1 MGALCVQGLPMLG
14 TLHQLALP
22 AGHRGCAVRV
32 LRALDGRRIAAAA
45 VTALLLSLGV
55 LVSPTLLDFFSP
67 AEIVLAWLEHLAEL
81 AALALG
87 LLLLYTVLD
96 ETLPRTLPLRLALLC
111 ALLFLGASG
120 LALLLYAYYAHGF
133 SNLPPPLRLL
143 SDALLWGL
151 PAVFLAVIADVHQR
165 ALRADS
171 AAHAADLAR
180 VQQGQGEAEQQL
192 ALLQAQIEPH
202 FLFNML
208 GNVRRLYR
216 TDARAGA
223 QAIDSLMCYLR
234 TAMPQVRNASGCL
247 GDELELVRAYLELY
261 RIRMGDRLAYAFE
274 ADASLHALA
283 FPPML
288 AMTLVENAIR
298 HGLEPAGGGR
308 VVVRA
313 QRTRDML
320 EVEVADDGVG
330 FGGAASSGTGVGLA
344 NVRRQLAA
352 RHGDSGRLTLTSVE
366 PRGARACIAIPLE
379 PAKAFLPAAT

>member
-1 MGALCVQGLPMLG
+1 MLG
-14 TLHQLALP
+14 NLRLAL
-22 AGHRGCAVRV
+22 ATGDRGYGWRV
-32 LRALDGRRIAAAA
+32 LRALDGRRVAAAA
-45 VTALLLSLGV
+45 VTTVLLSLGA

-67 AEIVLAWLEHLAEL
+67 AEIALAWLEHLAEL
-81 AALALG
+81 AVLAAG
-87 LLLLYTVLD
+87 LLLVYTLLD
-96 ETLPRTLPLRLALLC
+96 ETLPRNLPLRLALLC
-111 ALLFLGASG
+111 SLLFAAATG

-133 SNLPPPLRLL
+133 AHLPPPLRLL

-180 VQQGQGEAEQQL
+180 VQQGHGEAEQQL

-216 TDARAGA
+216 TSPQAGA
-223 QAIDSLMCYLR
+223 DAIDSLMRYLR
-234 TAMPQVRNASGCL
+234 TAMPQVRNASGSL
-247 GDELELVRAYLELY
+247 NDEMELVRAYLELY
-261 RIRMGDRLAYAFE
+261 RIRMGDRLAYAIE

-313 QRTRDML
+313 SRTRDAL
-320 EVEVADDGVG
+320 EIEVEDDGVG

-344 NVRRQLAA
+344 NLRRQLAA
-352 RHGDSGRLTLTSVE
+352 RHGLKGRLTLTSAQ
-366 PRGARACIAIPLE
+366 PRGARACISIPLE
-379 PAKAFLPAAT
+379 PAAVPAT

>member
-1 MGALCVQGLPMLG
+1 MLG
-14 TLHQLALP
+14 NPRLALP
-22 AGHRGCAVRV
+22 TGDAGYALRV
-32 LRALDGRRIAAAA
+32 WRALDARRLAAAA
-45 VTALLLSLGV
+45 ATALLLSVGV

-67 AEIVLAWLEHLAEL
+67 AEIALAWLEHLAEL
-81 AALALG
+81 AVLAAG
-87 LLLLYTVLD
+87 LLLAYTLLD
-96 ETLPRTLPLRLALLC
+96 EALPRTLPMRLALVC
-111 ALLFLGASG
+111 ALLLLTASG

-133 SNLPPPLRLL
+133 THLPPLLRLL

-151 PAVFLAVIADVHQR
+151 PAVFLSVIADVHQR

-216 TDARAGA
+216 TSPQAGA
-223 QAIDSLMCYLR
+223 DAIDSLMRYLR
-234 TAMPQVRNASGCL
+234 TAMPQVRNASGSL
-247 GDELELVRAYLELY
+247 GDEMELVRAYLELY
-261 RIRMGDRLAYAFE
+261 RIRMGDRLTYAIE
-274 ADASLHALA
+274 ADAPLHALP

-288 AMTLVENAIR
+288 VMTLVENAVR
-298 HGLEPAGGGR
+298 HGLDPAGGGR

-313 QRTRDML
+313 TRTREAL

-352 RHGDSGRLTLTSVE
+352 RHGARGRLTLRSAV
-366 PRGARACIAIPLE
+366 PRGARVTLSIPLD
-379 PAKAFLPAAT
+379 AAGAP

>member
-1 MGALCVQGLPMLG
+1 MLG
-14 TLHQLALP
+14 NLRLALP
-22 AGHRGCAVRV
+22 TGDVGYALRV
-32 LRALDGRRIAAAA
+32 LRALDRRRSAAA
-45 VTALLLSLGV
+45 VAAAVLLSLNA

-67 AEIVLAWLEHLAEL
+67 AEIALAWLEHLAEL
-81 AALALG
+81 AVLAAA
-87 LLLLYTVLD
+87 LLLAYTLLD
-96 ETLPRTLPLRLALLC
+96 EALPRKLRMRLALLC
-111 ALLFLGASG
+111 SLLFVAASG

-133 SNLPPPLRLL
+133 THLPPLPRLL

-216 TDARAGA
+216 TDPQAGA
-223 QAIDSLMCYLR
+223 DAIDSLMRYLR
-234 TAMPQVRNASGCL
+234 TAMPQVRNASGSVA
-247 GDELELVRAYLELY
+247 DEMELVRAYLELY
-261 RIRMGDRLAYAFE
+261 RIRMGDRLAFAIE
-274 ADASLHALA
+274 ADASLQALP

-288 AMTLVENAIR
+288 VMTLVENAIR

-308 VVVRA
+308 VLVRTS
-313 QRTRDML
+313 RTRDAL
-320 EVEVADDGVG
+320 EIEVADDGVG

-352 RHGDSGRLTLTSVE
+352 RYGGGGQLTLTSVA
-366 PRGARACIAIPLE
+366 PRGARACISIPLD
-379 PAKAFLPAAT
+379 ATGST